1 MARTGQPA
9 TRHVAAVQRAIA
21 ILDALAAA
29 NSELGTNEIA
39 RRTGINVSS
48 ISRIL
53 ATLASGGLVEHL
65 PSTGRYRLGIGVM
78 RLAATV
84 HQRLDVRTVARP
96 HLEEIAG
103 KTRETVTLSV
113 PGEHEAITLDFVQSP
128 LSVRS
133 VAEVGR
139 MSAAHATAVGKVFLA
154 NGGTLPGGQLKRFT
168 ERTIVDREALAVEV
182 SRIAERG
189 WAQARGRS
197 QRGRGA
203 RARPGGKPGRDHRRA
218 RARGQVQPARDAQR
232 GGMANRANRADLRCS
247 LITGPLSKSRDRS
260 PKTRRLVPR
269 IAELAMAFQRELFH
283 LTRSLLEWK
292 QFQAILLPYRQFRWR
307 GNART
312 I

>member
-48 ISRIL
+48 ISRI
-53 ATLASGGLVEHL
+53 GGLVEHL

-103 KTRETVTLSV
+103 RTRETVTLSV

-189 WAQARGRS
+189 WAQAVGEREDDLNAVAAPVLDPAGRLAAIIGVQGPAVRFS
-197 QRGRGA
+197 P
-203 RARPGGKPGRDHRRA
+203 RAMRSAAEWLTERTA
-218 RARGQVQPARDAQR
+218 VISA
-232 GGMANRANRADLRCS
+232 S
-247 LITGPLSKSRDRS
+247 L
-260 PKTRRLVPR
+260 
-269 IAELAMAFQRELFH
+269 
-283 LTRSLLEWK
+283 
-292 QFQAILLPYRQFRWR
+292 
-307 GNART
+307 
-312 I
+312 